1 MQAPSRIGGSSPYL
15 SSPSR
20 TLYDACH
27 EAGRDRNNQACP
39 GCPVRAI
46 CDADR
51 RRHGTSPDY
60 AGFPQSHP
68 RDRA

>member
-1 MQAPSRIGGSSPYL
+1 MGDGSPYL
-15 SSPSR
+15 SSPAR

-39 GCPVRAI
+39 DCPVRTI

-51 RRHGTSPDY
+51 RRHGALSGRAGAVKSRRPDW
-60 AGFPQSHP
+60 A
-68 RDRA
+68 